1 MSMSHFLQSILLLGL
16 LVGRKFRVEPGSC
29 AGRSG
34 AWRRGASKQGLLQQS
49 LGHGQGTEKSA
60 VAVSHGAMP
69 PPLPPPP
76 SPPQPRN
83 RPGYA
88 RLSGRH
94 CMPPVVQACK
104 AAASR
109 PSNQARPAA
118 ALHRAVHPPAPARS
132 YIGKSKSNL
141 KLKRWIAVTKC
152 TSLNLKVKPLFTP
165 LTHTT

>member
-1 MSMSHFLQSILLLGL
+1 MSHFLQSILLLGL

-29 AGRSG
+29 ADQAQPGAAQAKRAASAKLRAWSRDGKIGRGRLSRSYAAACG
-34 AWRRGASKQGLLQQS
+34 AAYHWRR
-49 LGHGQGTEKSA
+49 
-60 VAVSHGAMP
+60 
-69 PPLPPPP
+69 
-76 SPPQPRN
+76 QPRN
-83 RPGYA
+83 RPGHA

-94 CMPPVVQACK
+94 CMPPVVHACR

-118 ALHRAVHPPAPARS
+118 AAVALHRAVHPPAPARS

-152 TSLNLKVKPLFTP
+152 TSLNLKVKPLFAP